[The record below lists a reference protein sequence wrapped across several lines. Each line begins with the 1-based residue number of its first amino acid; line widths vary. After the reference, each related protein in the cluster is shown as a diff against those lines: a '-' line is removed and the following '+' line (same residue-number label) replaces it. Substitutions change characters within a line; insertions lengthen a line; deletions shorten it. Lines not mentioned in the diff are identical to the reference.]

1 LELYGQATKRIRWM
15 PWQSEAMKDVVACE
29 KFRGAGNKLRSGNVR
44 MGKPT
49 PQGVS
54 LPEYI
59 GQGGEPR
66 ELKYLITSRK
76 RNQPR
81 FP

>member
-1 LELYGQATKRIRWM
+1 M
-15 PWQSEAMKDVVACE
+15 PWRSEAMKDVAACE
-29 KFRGAGNKLRSGNVR
+29 KLRGVGNRHRSGDVR

-49 PQGVS
+49 AQAVS
-54 LPEYI
+54 HIEYI
-59 GQGGEPR
+59 DMGSEPR

-81 FP
+81 FPK

>member
-1 LELYGQATKRIRWM
+1 M
-15 PWQSEAMKDVVACE
+15 PWRSEAMKDVAACE
-29 KFRGAGNKLRSGNVR
+29 KLRGVGNRHRSGDVR

-49 PQGVS
+49 AQAVS
-54 LPEYI
+54 HIESI
-59 GQGGEPR
+59 DMGSEPR

-81 FP
+81 FPQ

>member
-1 LELYGQATKRIRWM
+1 M
-15 PWQSEAMKDVVACE
+15 PWRSEAKKDVAACE
-29 KFRGAGNKLRSGNVR
+29 KLRGVGNRHRSGDVR

-49 PQGVS
+49 AQAVS
-54 LPEYI
+54 HVESI
-59 GQGGEPR
+59 DMGSEPR

-81 FP
+81 FPK